1 MRVPMFKEAVA
12 KLLPREDKFYRLMG
26 GLAEEA
32 RLCAIHLDTFVK
44 SDDKSQRTTEL
55 TAINESRI
63 RSKTLSSDITRELCS
78 TFITPYDREDI
89 QDFSHSLYKIIKTIK
104 KIGDRLDM
112 HGLVNGKSAR
122 FSRQT
127 GLIVQEAEAMQDMVY
142 ELTKGHHNDRIVAKA
157 NVLHDLENEGD
168 MVLNELFADLFRDEN
183 DIKQL
188 ILLKDLYNMLEKV
201 IDRYRNA
208 GAVALQIV
216 LKHS

>member
-1 MRVPMFKEAVA
+1 MIKEAVA

-44 SDDKSQRTTEL
+44 SGDKNQRASEL
-55 TAINESRI
+55 TAINESRV

-122 FSRQT
+122 FARQT
-127 GLIVQEAEAMQDMVY
+127 GLIVQEAQAMEDMVY
-142 ELTKGHHNDRIVAKA
+142 ELVKGHHNDRIVAKV

-168 MVLNELFADLFRDEN
+168 MVLNELLADLFRDET

-188 ILLKDLYNMLEKV
+188 ILLKDLYDMLEKV

>member
-1 MRVPMFKEAVA
+1 MIKEAVA
-12 KLLPREDKFYRLMG
+12 KLLPREDKFFRLIG
-26 GLAEEA
+26 NLAGEA
-32 RLCAIHLDTFVK
+32 RQCALHLDTFVNS
-44 SDDKSQRTTEL
+44 SDKNQRASEL
-55 TAINESRI
+55 AAINECRI
-63 RSKTLSSDITRELCS
+63 RSKKLSSEITRELCAS
-78 TFITPYDREDI
+78 FITPFDREDI
-89 QDFSHSLYKIIKTIK
+89 QDFSHSLYKIIKTTK

-122 FSRQT
+122 FGRQT
-127 GLIVQEAEAMQDMVY
+127 GLIVQEAQAMQEMVY
-142 ELTKGHHNDRIVAKA
+142 ELTQGHNNERIVAKV

-168 MVLNELFADLFRDEN
+168 MVLNELLAELFRDET

-188 ILLKDLYNMLEKV
+188 ILLKDLYDMLEKV

>member
-1 MRVPMFKEAVA
+1 MIKEAVA

-26 GLAEEA
+26 GLADEA

-44 SDDKSQRTTEL
+44 SGDKNLRTTEL

-63 RSKTLSSDITRELCS
+63 RSKKLSSDITRELCS

-122 FSRQT
+122 FARQT
-127 GLIVQEAEAMQDMVY
+127 GLIVQEAEAMQDMVH
-142 ELTKGHHNDRIVAKA
+142 ELTKGHHNDRIVAKV

-168 MVLNELFADLFRDEN
+168 MVLNELLADLFRDET

-188 ILLKDLYNMLEKV
+188 ILLKDLYDMLEKV